1 MIAFTSTLDYSK
13 PFYHLT
19 NEFLIS
25 RIIELCEESITCAPV
40 AFRLDITC
48 VPVALLIVP
57 ILTAYVTAVACPY
70 RELSGRVYMQIQEH
84 EDVLSTLENSS
95 RGAQLRKFCC
105 VGTHFQAFRNLS
117 DVLFLRCFS
126 EARKKHFR
134 RNERKCWLWPLV
146 CMRMCS
152 TRAQEQGTEDL
163 GKKP

>member
-95 RGAQLRKFCC
+95 RGAQLRKRLLHRNIFSSVHEFGRC
-105 VGTHFQAFRNLS
+105 VFLTLFFRS
-117 DVLFLRCFS
+117 
-126 EARKKHFR
+126 
-134 RNERKCWLWPLV
+134 
-146 CMRMCS
+146 
-152 TRAQEQGTEDL
+152 Q
-163 GKKP
+163 